1 MKIQTST
8 DWQEIHRRIRIDLR
22 QIGYNAD
29 FEKFVRNID
38 TMVSELSKIEVVSR
52 RTHGRGTV
60 LHTEKLEEVNAA
72 IDRIEKLILMAK
84 LIG

>member
-1 MKIQTST
+1 MKMQIST

-38 TMVSELSKIEVVSR
+38 TMVSELSKIEVVAR
-52 RTHGRGTV
+52 RARGTV
-60 LHTEKLEEVNAA
+60 LHTEKLEEINAA

>member
-1 MKIQTST
+1 
-8 DWQEIHRRIRIDLR
+8 
-22 QIGYNAD
+22 
-29 FEKFVRNID
+29 
-38 TMVSELSKIEVVSR
+38 MVSELSKIEVVAR
-52 RTHGRGTV
+52 RTRGTV

>member
-1 MKIQTST
+1 MKIQIST

-38 TMVSELSKIEVVSR
+38 TMVSELSKIEVVTR
-52 RTHGRGTV
+52 RTRSTV
-60 LHTEKLEEVNAA
+60 LCTEKLEEVNAA

>member
-1 MKIQTST
+1 MKMQIST

-38 TMVSELSKIEVVSR
+38 TMVSELSKIEVVAR
-52 RTHGRGTV
+52 RTRGSV
-60 LHTEKLEEVNAA
+60 LHTEKLEEINAA